1 MANYQTLKGV
11 IDANIRNNGNGEIT
25 GNILNGVLNSM
36 VTTLGNG
43 YVFAGEATPAINPG
57 TPDNNVYYV
66 TTTPGNY
73 VNFGGIN
80 VVENELAFLTYNGS
94 WQKISYT
101 IGSGG
106 ISESIVLREIYVGE
120 NLTTQQKELNLESV
134 AMLKSGTA
142 LLYMNQPISVLLV
155 VWQDSQSSVMLGAY
169 FPIDK
174 LYFLTISVDSEG
186 NAVLSQLPIGQD
198 VRQLFALGP
207 GLSTDILNELVNLYN
222 NRFDETYYP
231 LPIVF
236 DAMSSKASVAIT
248 ADISDTEISVLYTKN
263 GWQLYER
270 IYNVSTRQ
278 QTESLIDGYVLF
290 IAGGTTSDK
299 TTYNKRFVERFYD
312 IAQNPIR
319 VRAVEAITNTNVTGY
334 DVLTMTAHFTNNAI
348 DYVIISILKDDAI
361 KKYRVMADTGDIIE
375 HTA

>member
-1 MANYQTLKGV
+1 MANYQNLKGV

-73 VNFGGIN
+73 ANFGGIN

-94 WQKISYT
+94 WEKISYT

-106 ISESIVLREIYVGE
+106 ISESIVLRELYVGE
-120 NLTTQQKELNLESV
+120 NLTTQQKESNLESV

-142 LLYMNQPISVLLV
+142 LLYITQPISILLI
-155 VWQDSQSSVMLGAY
+155 VWQATESATMLGAY
-169 FPIDK
+169 FPMDAFA
-174 LYFLTISVDSEG
+174 FLTITVDLEG
-186 NAVLSQLPIGQD
+186 NAVLSQMPIGQD
-198 VRQLFALGP
+198 VRQLFALRQGVSSEY
-207 GLSTDILNELVNLYN
+207 LSALVNLYN
-222 NRFDETYYP
+222 ENSGYEYYP
-231 LPIVF
+231 LPVVF
-236 DAMSSKASVAIT
+236 SSSGLASVAIT
-248 ADISDTEISVLYTKN
+248 SKITDTEIKVVYTHN

-278 QTESLIDGYVLF
+278 QTESLIDGYILY
-290 IAGGTTSDK
+290 ITGGPVSAK
-299 TTYNKRFVERFYD
+299 TEYNKRFVEQFYE
-312 IAQNPIR
+312 IATNPIR
-319 VRAVEAITNTNVTGY
+319 VRAIESTSDITVGY
-334 DVLTMTAHFTNNAI
+334 EVLSIQKHETNNVI

>member
-1 MANYQTLKGV
+1 MANYQNLKGV

-73 VNFGGIN
+73 ANFGGIN

-94 WQKISYT
+94 WEKISYT

-106 ISESIVLREIYVGE
+106 ISESIVLRELYVGE
-120 NLTTQQKELNLESV
+120 NLTTQQKSSNLESV

-142 LLYMNQPISVLLV
+142 LLYINQPISILLI
-155 VWQDSQSSVMLGAY
+155 VWQATESATMLGAY
-169 FPIDK
+169 FPMGVFA
-174 LYFLTISVDSEG
+174 FLTITVDLEG
-186 NAVLSQLPIGQD
+186 NAVLSQMPIGQD
-198 VRQLFALGP
+198 VRQLFALRQGVSSEY
-207 GLSTDILNELVNLYN
+207 LSALVDLYN
-222 NRFDETYYP
+222 ENSGYEYYP
-231 LPIVF
+231 LPVVF
-236 DAMSSKASVAIT
+236 SSSGLASVAIT
-248 ADISDTEISVLYTKN
+248 AKITDTEIKVVYTDN

-278 QTESLIDGYVLF
+278 QTESLIDGYILY
-290 IAGGTTSDK
+290 IAGGAESYK
-299 TTYNKRFVERFYD
+299 IEYNKRFVEQFYE
-312 IAQNPIR
+312 IATNPIR
-319 VRAVEAITNTNVTGY
+319 VRAVESTVYTIVGY
-334 DVLTMTAHFTNNAI
+334 EVLAMTAHETNDAI

-361 KKYRVMADTGDIIE
+361 KKYRVMADTGEIIE